1 MPPNHVAFMSHGA
14 YRQQMGSKSAGL
26 GFFPARG
33 WSAGSSHG
41 FFPVRAIVDFAR
53 EPFLF
58 SKIFGQHKLTK
69 LKTSLD

>member
-41 FFPVRAIVDFAR
+41 FLSVRSVTSRGSF
-53 EPFLF
+53 FFF